1 MTTIVPGSAETTPFV
16 SSLFN
21 VEFSNVAS
29 GVFTEVSGL
38 SIDIE
43 EVESV
48 IVNASGQEVT
58 RWTPGTVKYSE
69 ITLKREFTGN
79 REFWDWHMQ
88 MVEGD
93 EAYSDGS
100 IVIYNLGGKEVS
112 RWNVNRAWPSKWSCS
127 DLDAGSGDAMIEEIT
142 LQIEFLERQ
151 K

>member
-1 MTTIVPGSAETTPFV
+1 MTTIVPGSTETTPFV

-21 VEFSNVAS
+21 VEFAKAG

-38 SIDIE
+38 NIDIE

-48 IVNASGQEVT
+48 VVNEQGKEVT

-69 ITLKREFTGN
+69 ITLKREFTGD
-79 REFWDWHMQ
+79 RKFWDWHIE
-88 MVEGD
+88 MVEGQ
-93 EAYSDGS
+93 ESYEDGA
-100 IVIYNLGGKEVS
+100 IVLYHLGGNEVS
-112 RWNVNRAWPSKWSCS
+112 RWTINRAWPSKWSCS

-142 LQIEFLERQ
+142 LQIEFLERN

>member
-1 MTTIVPGSAETTPFV
+1 MTTIVPGSVETTPLV

-21 VEFSNVAS
+21 VEFQKAG

-38 SIDIE
+38 NIDIE

-48 IVNASGQEVT
+48 VVNEQGKEVT

-69 ITLKREFTGN
+69 ITLKREFTGD
-79 REFWDWHMQ
+79 RKFWDWHIEMT
-88 MVEGD
+88 EGKQSY
-93 EAYSDGS
+93 EDGA
-100 IVIYNLGGKEVS
+100 IVIYHLDGTEQS
-112 RWNVNRAWPSKWSCS
+112 RWTVNRAWPSKWSCS

-142 LQIEFLERQ
+142 LQIEFLERN

>member
-1 MTTIVPGSAETTPFV
+1 MTTIVPGSTETTPFL

-21 VEFSNVAS
+21 VEFGPAG

-48 IVNASGQEVT
+48 VVNESGKEVT

-69 ITLKREFTGN
+69 ITLKREFTGD
-79 REFWDWHMQ
+79 RAFWDWHIK
-88 MVEGD
+88 MVEGQNAF
-93 EAYSDGS
+93 EDGS
-100 IVIYNLGGKEVS
+100 VVLYDLGGTEVS
-112 RWNVNRAWPSKWSCS
+112 RWNINKAWPSKWSCS